1 MFTIR
6 PLENTAEDHAQWLE
20 LWRGYLDFYES
31 EVSAETTAHNWAGFH
46 DPSSPLDALAA
57 WQRGARARWYAH
69 GHPADSPL
77 LWSALTTTVR

>member
-6 PLENTAEDHAQWLE
+6 PLENTAEDHAQWLT
-20 LWRGYLDFYES
+20 LWHGYLNFYES

-57 WQRGARARWYAH
+57 FEVKSKSCCKFTLSNPSQ
-69 GHPADSPL
+69 
-77 LWSALTTTVR
+77 LTN

>member
-57 WQRGARARWYAH
+57 FDANGKMLGIVQE
-69 GHPADSPL
+69 
-77 LWSALTTTVR
+77 